1 MTPTVDPAEL
11 NRLLAR
17 DYFGR
22 TRLSSLSALPPL
34 GVMVYSPFSAGRW
47 VQGCLWLAAMSLFLA
62 LRSAHGKSAVSGAIE
77 RRGVEALLR
86 RETVLSV
93 LIGLGWGAA
102 LFLFDEGRL
111 TPLFYLRLM
120 IVAVGVTF
128 VLSSSTAFLRMPLI
142 AVASVGSGV
151 MAYLVSHPYIEP
163 HGPLI
168 AATLV
173 EAAVIAGLAFSIN
186 RRERIAASDHL
197 SVIAL
202 SRMLEKSSRTDELT
216 GIANRRGI
224 LEALSAEL
232 AVTGRHTLPLAVLM
246 ADIDHFKAINDT
258 HGHAAGDEAL
268 RTVSRALGGAL
279 REGDSVGRLGGEEF
293 LVLLP
298 MLEGAAAIGAAE
310 RLRREIEQSHTVFE
324 GRDIPLSIS
333 IGIGCRRQGD
343 SVDSLLA
350 RADAALYA
358 AKGAGRNRVAM
369 ELPG

>member
-1 MTPTVDPAEL
+1 MTPTVDLADL
-11 NRLLAR
+11 DRLLAR

-34 GVMVYSPFSAGRW
+34 GVMAWPPLAAGSLMPA
-47 VQGCLWLAAMSLFLA
+47 CLWLAGMCLVLG
-62 LRSAHGKSAVSGAIE
+62 LRSALGHSAISGAIG
-77 RRGVEALLR
+77 RRGVEPLLR
-86 RETVLSV
+86 VEMLLSI
-93 LIGLGWGAA
+93 LIGIGWGSA
-102 LFLFDEGRL
+102 LFLFDEGHL

-128 VLSSSTAFLRMPLI
+128 VLSSSTAFLRMPLL
-142 AVASVGSGV
+142 AVASVGCSV
-151 MAYLVSHPYIEP
+151 MAYLASHSYIEP
-163 HGPLI
+163 RGPLI

-173 EAAVIAGLAFSIN
+173 EAAVISALAFSIN
-186 RRERIAASDHL
+186 RRERTAAADHL
-197 SVIAL
+197 AVIAL

-224 LEALSAEL
+224 LETLSAEL
-232 AVTGRHTLPLAVLM
+232 AVGGRHTLPLAVLM
-246 ADIDHFKAINDT
+246 ADIDHFKKINDT

-268 RTVSRALGGAL
+268 RAVSRTLGGAL

-298 MLEGAAAIGAAE
+298 MLEGAAAFAAAD
-310 RLRREIEQSHTVFE
+310 RLRREIEQSRAVFE
-324 GRDIPLSIS
+324 GCEIPLSIS
-333 IGIGCRRQGD
+333 IGVGCRRQGD

-358 AKGAGRNRVAM
+358 AKSAGRNRVTM